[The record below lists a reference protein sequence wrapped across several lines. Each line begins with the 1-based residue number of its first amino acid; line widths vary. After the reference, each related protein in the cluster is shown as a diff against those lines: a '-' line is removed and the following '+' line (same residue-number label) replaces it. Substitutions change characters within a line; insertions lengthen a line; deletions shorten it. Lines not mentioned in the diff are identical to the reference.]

1 MAKDAFYFPHDS
13 NARDDPKCSLLIEQ
27 LGLEGFGIFWV
38 LIEILREQPT
48 FRYPMKLI
56 PVIARKYNTTA
67 EKIRVVIGNYGL
79 FTIDADEF
87 FSLSLNRRME
97 RIEKLRELNRI
108 KGQKSGERRRNLPA
122 VRTTDEAGFN
132 RGSTGDEQ
140 MKGKNNKEN
149 EAKTKIPDPLAEA
162 LDDFAEHRRKLKR
175 PMTDRSKKLL
185 LADLDK
191 LAETDREK
199 ILIIEQSI
207 LQGWS
212 GVFALKQH
220 GKVAGSK
227 PVGNSGAIFSYGN
240 SNRPL
245 FEEQQ

>member
-38 LIEILREQPT
+38 LIEILREQPSY
-48 FRYPMKLI
+48 RYPLALI
-56 PVIARKYNTTA
+56 PVIARKYNTTS

-108 KGQKSGERRRNLPA
+108 KGKKSGERRRNLPA
-122 VRTTDEAGFN
+122 VRTTDEPQFN

-140 MKGKNNKEN
+140 IKRNKNNEIN
-149 EAKTKIPDPLAEA
+149 TSDPFSQA
-162 LDDFAEHRRKLKR
+162 LDDFAEHRRKLKK
-175 PMTDRSKKLL
+175 PMTDRAKKLL

-220 GKVAGSK
+220 GKVAESK
-227 PVGNSGAIFSYGN
+227 PAANSGAIFSYGN

-245 FEEQQ
+245 FEEQ

>member
-122 VRTTDEAGFN
+122 VRTPDEQALN

-140 MKGKNNKEN
+140 IKEKKSKLN
-149 EAKTKIPDPLAEA
+149 ETKTKIPDPLDQA
-162 LDDFAEHRRKLKR
+162 LDDFAEHRRKLKK
-175 PMTDRSKKLL
+175 PMTDRAKKLL

-220 GKVAGSK
+220 GKVAESK